1 MSSRRLDDLIR
12 TAWDVI
18 DSDFDQRA
26 IYLWRKQALK
36 FLDDHLGPDHYYTQC
51 FRQNVEETEQKNL
64 LTASGILHAVKEEM
78 AQTPSRGDGMSR
90 WSAVL

>member
-18 DSDFDQRA
+18 DSDFDPIA

-36 FLDDHLGPDHYYTQC
+36 FLDDHLGPDHYYAQC
-51 FRQNVEETEQKNL
+51 FRENVEETEQKNL
-64 LTASGILHAVKEEM
+64 LAASGILHAVKEEM
-78 AQTPSRGDGMSR
+78 SQNRAPIDEISW
-90 WSAVL
+90 WSAVQ